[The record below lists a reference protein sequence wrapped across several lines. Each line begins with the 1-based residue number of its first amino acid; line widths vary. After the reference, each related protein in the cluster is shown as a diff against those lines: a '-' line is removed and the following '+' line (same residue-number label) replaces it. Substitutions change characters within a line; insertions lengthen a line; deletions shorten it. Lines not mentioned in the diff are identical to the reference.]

1 MVTQAGTG
9 LARIAVV
16 APTRRIDLALPE
28 HLPLVGLLPAVLRQA
43 DENPS
48 DGTADGGWA
57 LRRTNGSTLDLN
69 RTLAAQQVRDGETL
83 HLLPRRTEWPEL
95 AYDDL
100 MEAIAA
106 GARRRGLSWT
116 PAVTRLTGLLTGAVL
131 LLLALVAVVTAGGTG
146 VAAGVAAGAALLGT
160 AAVLVAVG
168 VLLSRAMADSLAGAV
183 LAALAL
189 PYAFVGGA
197 VSLAGG
203 EPVTDL
209 GAPHLLVGSAALTL
223 TGVLGMLGVG
233 DAGRVFVAA
242 IFAGVSGT
250 TGAVLAVGSLDGPRA
265 AAVLVAVVTL
275 LLPALP
281 LISVRAG
288 KLPMPALPRTAED
301 LVRDDPQPDRAEI
314 YRATARADEVLTG
327 LMFGAAV
334 VAAAGSA
341 VLTLSATVGAV
352 LLVAV
357 VTAGQLLRARLVS
370 TIRHRVPLLAGGLVG
385 VGLLTLTGTG
395 GMAAGTRLA
404 LLPVVLLVVALVLAA
419 GMVYSRRPPTP
430 RLARLGDGLDV
441 VLQLAVV
448 PVACAVLGLYGF
460 MRAING

>member
-43 DENPS
+43 DEDPS

-106 GARRRGLSWT
+106 GARRRGLPWT
-116 PAVTRLTGLLTGAVL
+116 PAATRLTGLLTGAVL
-131 LLLALVAVVTAGGTG
+131 LLLALVAVVTAGGT
-146 VAAGVAAGAALLGT
+146 GVAAGAALLGT

-197 VSLAGG
+197 VALAGG
-203 EPVTDL
+203 EPVTEL
-209 GAPHLLVGSAALTL
+209 GAPHLLVGSAVLTL

-242 IFAGVSGT
+242 IFTGVSGT
-250 TGAVLAVGSLDGPRA
+250 TGAVLAVGPLDGPRA
-265 AAVLVAVVTL
+265 AAVLVAAVTL

-327 LMFGAAV
+327 LMFGTAV

-341 VLTLSATVGAV
+341 VLTFSATVGAV

-357 VTAGQLLRARLVS
+357 VTAGLLLRARLVS

-385 VGLLTLTGTG
+385 VGLLTLIGTG

>member
-106 GARRRGLSWT
+106 GARRRGLPWT
-116 PAVTRLTGLLTGAVL
+116 PAATRLTGLLTGAVL
-131 LLLALVAVVTAGGTG
+131 LLLALVAVVTAGGT
-146 VAAGVAAGAALLGT
+146 GVAAGAALLGT

-197 VSLAGG
+197 VALAGG
-203 EPVTDL
+203 EPVTEL
-209 GAPHLLVGSAALTL
+209 GAPHLLVGSAVLTL

-242 IFAGVSGT
+242 IVTGVSGT
-250 TGAVLAVGSLDGPRA
+250 TGAVLAVGPLDGPRA
-265 AAVLVAVVTL
+265 AAVLVAAVTL

-327 LMFGAAV
+327 LMFGTAV

-341 VLTLSATVGAV
+341 VLTFSATVGAV

-370 TIRHRVPLLAGGLVG
+370 TIRHRVPLLASGLVG
-385 VGLLTLTGTG
+385 VGLLTLIGTG

-419 GMVYSRRPPTP
+419 GMVYSRRPPAP

>member
-69 RTLAAQQVRDGETL
+69 RTLAAQQVRDGEML

-106 GARRRGLSWT
+106 GARRRGLPWT
-116 PAVTRLTGLLTGAVL
+116 PAATRLTGLLAGAVL
-131 LLLALVAVVTAGGTG
+131 LLLALVAVVTADGT
-146 VAAGVAAGAALLGT
+146 GVAAGAALLGT

-168 VLLSRAMADSLAGAV
+168 VLLSRAMADSLAGAA

-189 PYAFVGGA
+189 PYAFAGGA

-203 EPVTDL
+203 EPVTGL

-242 IFAGVSGT
+242 LFTGVSGT
-250 TGAVLAVGSLDGPRA
+250 TGALLAVGPLDGPRA
-265 AAVLVAVVTL
+265 AAVLVAAVTL

-327 LMFGAAV
+327 LMFGTAV
-334 VAAAGSA
+334 VVAAGSA
-341 VLTLSATVGAV
+341 VLTFSATAGAV

-370 TIRHRVPLLAGGLVG
+370 TVRHRVPLLAGGLVG
-385 VGLLTLTGTG
+385 VGLLTLIGTG

>member
-106 GARRRGLSWT
+106 GARRRGLPWT
-116 PAVTRLTGLLTGAVL
+116 PAATRLTGLLTGAVL
-131 LLLALVAVVTAGGTG
+131 LLLALVAVVTAGGT
-146 VAAGVAAGAALLGT
+146 GVAAGAALLGT

-203 EPVTDL
+203 EPVTEL
-209 GAPHLLVGSAALTL
+209 GAPHLLVGSAVLTL

-242 IFAGVSGT
+242 IVTGVSGT
-250 TGAVLAVGSLDGPRA
+250 TGAVLAVGPLDGPRA
-265 AAVLVAVVTL
+265 AAVLVAAVTL

-327 LMFGAAV
+327 LMFGTAV

-341 VLTLSATVGAV
+341 VLTFSATVGAV

-385 VGLLTLTGTG
+385 VGLLTLIGTG

-419 GMVYSRRPPTP
+419 GMVYSRRPPAP

>member
-1 MVTQAGTG
+1 VVTQAGTG

-106 GARRRGLSWT
+106 GARRRGLPWT
-116 PAVTRLTGLLTGAVL
+116 PAATRLTGLLTGAVL
-131 LLLALVAVVTAGGTG
+131 LLLALVAVVTAGGT
-146 VAAGVAAGAALLGT
+146 GVAAGAALLGT

-203 EPVTDL
+203 EPVTEL
-209 GAPHLLVGSAALTL
+209 GAPHLLVGSAVLTL

-242 IFAGVSGT
+242 IVTGVSGT
-250 TGAVLAVGSLDGPRA
+250 TGAVLAVGPLDGPRA
-265 AAVLVAVVTL
+265 AAVLVAAVTL

-327 LMFGAAV
+327 LMFGTAV

-341 VLTLSATVGAV
+341 VLTFSATVGAV

-385 VGLLTLTGTG
+385 VGLLTLIGTG

-419 GMVYSRRPPTP
+419 GMVYSRRPPAP

>member
-106 GARRRGLSWT
+106 GARRRGLPWT
-116 PAVTRLTGLLTGAVL
+116 PAATRLTGLLTGAVL
-131 LLLALVAVVTAGGTG
+131 LLLALVAVVTAGGT
-146 VAAGVAAGAALLGT
+146 GVAAGAALLGT

-197 VSLAGG
+197 VALAGG
-203 EPVTDL
+203 EPVTEL

-242 IFAGVSGT
+242 IVTGVSGT
-250 TGAVLAVGSLDGPRA
+250 TGAVLAVGPLDGPRA
-265 AAVLVAVVTL
+265 AAVLVAAVTL

-327 LMFGAAV
+327 LMFGTAV

-341 VLTLSATVGAV
+341 VLTFSATVGAV

-385 VGLLTLTGTG
+385 VGLLTLIGTG

-419 GMVYSRRPPTP
+419 GMVYSRRPPAP

>member
-116 PAVTRLTGLLTGAVL
+116 PAATRLTGLLTGAVL

-146 VAAGVAAGAALLGT
+146 AAAGAALLGT

-203 EPVTDL
+203 EPVTEL

-223 TGVLGMLGVG
+223 TGVFGMLGVG

-242 IFAGVSGT
+242 IFTGVSGT
-250 TGAVLAVGSLDGPRA
+250 TGAVLAVGPLDGPRA
-265 AAVLVAVVTL
+265 AAVLVAAVTL

-327 LMFGAAV
+327 LMFGTAV

-341 VLTLSATVGAV
+341 LLTFSATVGAV

-385 VGLLTLTGTG
+385 VGLLTLVGTG

-419 GMVYSRRPPTP
+419 GMVYSRRPPAP

>member
-106 GARRRGLSWT
+106 GARRRGLPWT
-116 PAVTRLTGLLTGAVL
+116 PAATRLTGLLTGAVL

-146 VAAGVAAGAALLGT
+146 VGTGAALLGT

-168 VLLSRAMADSLAGAV
+168 VLLSRAMADSLAGAA

-203 EPVTDL
+203 EPVTEL
-209 GAPHLLVGSAALTL
+209 GAPHLLVGSAVLTL
-223 TGVLGMLGVG
+223 TGVLGVLGVG

-250 TGAVLAVGSLDGPRA
+250 TGAVLAVGPLDGPRA
-265 AAVLVAVVTL
+265 AAVLVAAVTL

-327 LMFGAAV
+327 LMFGTAV

-370 TIRHRVPLLAGGLVG
+370 TIRHRVPLLAGGLAG
-385 VGLLTLTGTG
+385 VGLLTLIGTG

>member
-43 DENPS
+43 DENAS

-116 PAVTRLTGLLTGAVL
+116 PAATRLTGLLTGAVL
-131 LLLALVAVVTAGGTG
+131 LLLALVAVVTGGGT
-146 VAAGVAAGAALLGT
+146 GVAAGAALLGT

-203 EPVTDL
+203 EPVTEL

-223 TGVLGMLGVG
+223 TGVFGMLGVG

-242 IFAGVSGT
+242 IFTGVSGT
-250 TGAVLAVGSLDGPRA
+250 TGAVLAVGPLDGPRA
-265 AAVLVAVVTL
+265 AAVLVAAVTL

-327 LMFGAAV
+327 LMFGTAV

-341 VLTLSATVGAV
+341 VLAFSATVGAV

-385 VGLLTLTGTG
+385 VGLLTLIGTG

>member
-1 MVTQAGTG
+1 VVTQAGTG

-106 GARRRGLSWT
+106 GARRRGLPWT
-116 PAVTRLTGLLTGAVL
+116 PAATRLTGLLTGAVL
-131 LLLALVAVVTAGGTG
+131 LLLALVAVVTAGGT
-146 VAAGVAAGAALLGT
+146 GVAAGAALLGT

-197 VSLAGG
+197 VALAGG
-203 EPVTDL
+203 EPVTEL

-242 IFAGVSGT
+242 IVTGVSGT
-250 TGAVLAVGSLDGPRA
+250 TGAVLAVGPLDGPRA
-265 AAVLVAVVTL
+265 AAVLVAAVTL

-327 LMFGAAV
+327 LMFGTAV

-341 VLTLSATVGAV
+341 VLTFSATVGAV

-385 VGLLTLTGTG
+385 VGLLTLIGTG

-419 GMVYSRRPPTP
+419 GMVYSRRPPAP